1 MIDEVLAYQEAD
13 GRLRA
18 IEQKISATD
27 ERKKYVTARKF
38 LEKAPEKLDA
48 LDARAAEFKRL
59 FTRLQKKSEE
69 LAEAIKDYENLG
81 EMIGQQ
87 GGEIAFYKK
96 NASQI
101 ADSLRGL
108 KAEIARL
115 RQNVEEAAKEYA
127 AAKKQTIAM
136 QRQYK
141 EYREKYND
149 IKKEYAAEV
158 ENVESEL
165 KKLGEKVPKDTLAK
179 YTAKRKEKLYPVV
192 CEVKAKDNRCPQCGM
207 ELSIAEQSKLESG
220 TFIECDSCRRILFR
234 RK

>member
-1 MIDEVLAYQEAD
+1 M
-13 GRLRA
+13 
-18 IEQKISATD
+18 
-27 ERKKYVTARKF
+27 
-38 LEKAPEKLDA
+38 
-48 LDARAAEFKRL
+48 
-59 FTRLQKKSEE
+59 
-69 LAEAIKDYENLG
+69 
-81 EMIGQQ
+81 
-87 GGEIAFYKK
+87 
-96 NASQI
+96 
-101 ADSLRGL
+101 
-108 KAEIARL
+108 
-115 RQNVEEAAKEYA
+115 EEAAKEYA

-158 ENVESEL
+158 ESVESEL

-220 TFIECDSCRRILFR
+220 SFIECDSCRRILFR